1 MKKAVVIIIII
12 ILISPFIYAKGDYGT
27 PGEFL
32 TWGAGARSLGMGK
45 AFTGLADDATAI
57 YYNPAGLSFQ
67 NPLQISLNH
76 VMLFYDTMFDFVA
89 ITYPVSGIGTFGL
102 AYTRLGSTGFE
113 GRDARW
119 TSLGNFDIVNQAIA
133 LSYARDITSWLGVGL
148 NIKLITENIF
158 DKNAIGYGA
167 DVGLM
172 WVPSEYFSFG
182 LSVINALPPS
192 LKLSDTSESFP
203 IIIKSGFALK
213 LFGERAIPVI
223 DIEKEMS
230 KKDLKFRFGLEAYPL
245 QSLAL
250 RLGMDETELTFG
262 IGYTFMKYYKIDY
275 SLSSQELGFT
285 HRASLTLAF
294 GGFDI
299 NLLVEPKIFSPVG
312 IKKTV
317 TISIYA
323 VTKYPIKEWEL
334 NIINEDGD
342 AVRTFSGDDKPPAF
356 LIWNGKD
363 DRGLPVGDGE
373 YKCVMKVIDKNG
385 KEIVSGAETVKIS
398 STLPMQPGT
407 IQLEE

>member
-1 MKKAVVIIIII
+1 MKKFLLIIFVII
-12 ILISPFIYAKGDYGT
+12 LFNNLFAKGDYGT

-32 TWGAGARSLGMGK
+32 VWGAGARSLGMGK
-45 AFTGLADDATAI
+45 AFTGLSDDATAI
-57 YYNPAGLSFQ
+57 YYNPAGLAYQ

-76 VMLFYDTMFDFVA
+76 VMLFYDTMFDFAA
-89 ITYPVSGIGTFGL
+89 ITYPVSGIGTFGV

-113 GRDARW
+113 GRDIQW
-119 TSLGNFDIVNQAIA
+119 KPLGSFDLANQAVT
-133 LSYARDITSWLGVGL
+133 LSYAKDIVSWLGIGINL
-148 NIKLITENIF
+148 KLISENIF

-167 DVGLM
+167 DIGLM

-192 LKLSDTSESFP
+192 IKLNETAENFP
-203 IIIKSGFALK
+203 IVIKSGFALK
-213 LFGERAIPVI
+213 LFGERIIPVM
-223 DIEKEMS
+223 DIEKELS
-230 KKDLKFRFGLEAYPL
+230 KKDLKFKFGIEGYPL
-245 QSLAL
+245 QNLAL
-250 RLGMDETELTFG
+250 RAGMDETEITFG
-262 IGYTFMKYYKIDY
+262 IGYTFMKYYKFDY
-275 SLSSQELGFT
+275 SLSSQELGLS
-285 HRASLTLAF
+285 HRASFTLAF
-294 GGFDI
+294 GGFDV
-299 NLLVEPKIFSPVG
+299 NVTAEPKIFSPVG
-312 IKKTV
+312 IKKTI

-342 AVRTFSGDDKPPAF
+342 AIRTFSGDDKPPTS
-356 LIWNGKD
+356 LIWDGKD

-373 YKCVMKVIDKNG
+373 YKIVMKVKDKNG

>member
-1 MKKAVVIIIII
+1 MRKILFIIFAI
-12 ILISPFIYAKGDYGT
+12 ILFNNLFSKGDYGT

-45 AFTGLADDATAI
+45 AFTGLSDDATAI
-57 YYNPAGLSFQ
+57 YYNPAGLAYQ

-89 ITYPVSGIGTFGL
+89 ITYPVSGVGTFGI

-113 GRDARW
+113 GRDVQW
-119 TSLGNFDIVNQAIA
+119 KPLGNFDLANQAVT
-133 LSYARDITSWLGVGL
+133 LSYAKDIISWLGIGINL
-148 NIKLITENIF
+148 KLISENIF

-182 LSVINALPPS
+182 LSIINALPPS
-192 LKLSDTSESFP
+192 IKLNQTAENFP
-203 IIIKSGFALK
+203 IVIKSGFALK
-213 LFGERAIPVI
+213 LFGERIIPVI
-223 DIEKEMS
+223 DLEKELS
-230 KKDLKFRFGLEAYPL
+230 KKDLKFRFGLEGYPL
-245 QSLAL
+245 QNLAL
-250 RLGMDETELTFG
+250 RVGMDETEITFG
-262 IGYTFMKYYKIDY
+262 IGYTFMKYYKFDY
-275 SLSSQELGFT
+275 SLSSQELGFS
-285 HRASLTLAF
+285 HRASFTLAF
-294 GGFDI
+294 GGFDV
-299 NLLVEPKIFSPVG
+299 NVTAEPKIFSPVG

-334 NIINEDGD
+334 NIINEEGD
-342 AVRTFSGDDKPPAF
+342 AIRTYSGDDKPPVS
-356 LIWNGKD
+356 LIWDGKD

-373 YKCVMKVIDKNG
+373 YKIVMKVKDKNG

>member
-1 MKKAVVIIIII
+1 MKKTGIIIMFAI
-12 ILISPFIYAKGDYGT
+12 ILASFIYAKGDYGT

-67 NPLQISLNH
+67 NPIQLSLNH

-89 ITYPVSGIGTFGL
+89 GAFPISGIGTFGV

-113 GRDARW
+113 ARDERW
-119 TSLGNFDIVNQAIA
+119 TSLGKFDIVNQAVAI
-133 LSYARDITSWLGVGL
+133 SYAKDITSWLGIGL
-148 NIKLITENIF
+148 NIKLIFENNF
-158 DKNAIGYGA
+158 DKNAVGYGA
-167 DVGLM
+167 DAGII
-172 WVPSEYFSFG
+172 WIPSEYFSFG

-192 LKLSDTSESFP
+192 IKLSETAESFP

-230 KKDLKFRFGLEAYPL
+230 KKDLKFRAGLEVYPL

-250 RLGMDETELTFG
+250 RAGIDETELTFG
-262 IGYTFMKYYKIDY
+262 IGYTFMKYYKVDY

-285 HRASLTLAF
+285 HRASLMFAF
-294 GGFDI
+294 GGFDV
-299 NLLVEPKIFSPVG
+299 NLSVEPKIFSPVG
-312 IKKTV
+312 IKKSV

-334 NIINEDGD
+334 NILNEDGD
-342 AVRTFSGDDKPPAF
+342 AVRTFSGDDKPPTS
-356 LIWNGKD
+356 ITWNGKD

-373 YKCVMKVIDKNG
+373 YRCIMKVKDKNG
-385 KEIVSGAETVKIS
+385 KEIVSGTEIVKVS
-398 STLPMQPGT
+398 SSLPNQPGT

>member
-1 MKKAVVIIIII
+1 MRKILFIIFAI
-12 ILISPFIYAKGDYGT
+12 ILFNNLFSKGDYGT

-45 AFTGLADDATAI
+45 AFTGLSDDATAI
-57 YYNPAGLSFQ
+57 YYNPAGLAYQ

-89 ITYPVSGIGTFGL
+89 ITYPVSGVGTFGV

-113 GRDARW
+113 GRDVQW
-119 TSLGNFDIVNQAIA
+119 KPLGNFDLANQAVT
-133 LSYARDITSWLGVGL
+133 LSYAKDIISWLGIGINL
-148 NIKLITENIF
+148 KLISENIF
-158 DKNAIGYGA
+158 EKNAIGYGA

-182 LSVINALPPS
+182 LSIINALPPS
-192 LKLSDTSESFP
+192 IKLNQTAENFP
-203 IIIKSGFALK
+203 IVIKSGFALK
-213 LFGERAIPVI
+213 LFGERIIPVI
-223 DIEKEMS
+223 DMEKELS
-230 KKDLKFRFGLEAYPL
+230 KKELKFRFGLEGYPL
-245 QSLAL
+245 QNLAL
-250 RLGMDETELTFG
+250 RVGMDETEITFG
-262 IGYTFMKYYKIDY
+262 IGYTFMKYYKFDY
-275 SLSSQELGFT
+275 SLSSQELGFS
-285 HRASLTLAF
+285 HRASFTLAF
-294 GGFDI
+294 GGFDV
-299 NLLVEPKIFSPVG
+299 NVTAEPKIFSPVG

-334 NIINEDGD
+334 NIINEEGD
-342 AVRTFSGDDKPPAF
+342 AIRTYSGDDKPPVS
-356 LIWNGKD
+356 LIWDGKD

-373 YKCVMKVIDKNG
+373 YKILMKVIDKNG

>member
-1 MKKAVVIIIII
+1 MKKTGIVIILV
-12 ILISPFIYAKGDYGT
+12 ILFLPFIYAKGDYGT
-27 PGEFL
+27 AGEFL

-89 ITYPVSGIGTFGL
+89 ITYPVSGIGTFGA

-113 GRDARW
+113 GRDDRW
-119 TSLGNFDIVNQAIA
+119 FSLGKFDIVNQAVS
-133 LSYARDITSWLGVGL
+133 LSYAKDLTAWFGVGL
-148 NIKLITENIF
+148 NIKLINQNIF
-158 DKNAIGYGA
+158 EKSVIGYGA
-167 DVGLM
+167 DVGLI

-182 LSVINALPPS
+182 LSIINALPPS
-192 LKLSDTSESFP
+192 IKLSETAESFP
-203 IIIKSGFALK
+203 ILIKSGFALK
-213 LFGERAIPVI
+213 LFGERAIPVV

-230 KKDLKFRFGLEAYPL
+230 KKDLKFRLGLEVYPL

-250 RLGMDETELTFG
+250 RAGMDETELTFG
-262 IGYTFMKYYKIDY
+262 IGYTFMKYYKVDY
-275 SLSSQELGFT
+275 SLSSQELGIT
-285 HRASLTLAF
+285 HRASFTLAF
-294 GGFDI
+294 GGFDV
-299 NLLVEPKIFSPVG
+299 NLSVEPKIFSPVG
-312 IKKTV
+312 VKKTV

-342 AVRTFSGDDKPPAF
+342 AVRTFSGDDKPPAS

-373 YKCVMKVIDKNG
+373 YKCIMKVTDKNG
-385 KEIVSGAETVKIS
+385 KEIVSGAEVIKVLS
-398 STLPMQPGT
+398 RMPMQPGT

>member
-1 MKKAVVIIIII
+1 MKKFLLIIFVII
-12 ILISPFIYAKGDYGT
+12 LFNNLFAKGDYGT

-32 TWGAGARSLGMGK
+32 VWGAGARSLGMGK
-45 AFTGLADDATAI
+45 AFTGLSDDATAI
-57 YYNPAGLSFQ
+57 YYNPAGLAYQ

-76 VMLFYDTMFDFVA
+76 VMLFYDTMFDFAA
-89 ITYPVSGIGTFGL
+89 ITYPVSGIGTFGV

-113 GRDARW
+113 GRDIQW
-119 TSLGNFDIVNQAIA
+119 KPIGSFDLANQAVT
-133 LSYARDITSWLGVGL
+133 LSYAKDIVSWLGIGINL
-148 NIKLITENIF
+148 KLISENIF

-167 DVGLM
+167 DIGLM

-192 LKLSDTSESFP
+192 IKLNETAENFP
-203 IIIKSGFALK
+203 IVIKSGFALK
-213 LFGERAIPVI
+213 LFGERIIPVM
-223 DIEKEMS
+223 DIEKELS
-230 KKDLKFRFGLEAYPL
+230 KKDLKFKFGIEGYPL
-245 QSLAL
+245 QNLAL
-250 RLGMDETELTFG
+250 RAGMDETEITFG
-262 IGYTFMKYYKIDY
+262 IGYTFMKYYKFDY
-275 SLSSQELGFT
+275 SLSSQELGLS
-285 HRASLTLAF
+285 HRASFTLAF
-294 GGFDI
+294 GGFDV
-299 NLLVEPKIFSPVG
+299 NVTAEPKIFSPVG
-312 IKKTV
+312 IKKTI

-342 AVRTFSGDDKPPAF
+342 AIRTFSGDDKPPTS
-356 LIWNGKD
+356 LIWDGKD

-373 YKCVMKVIDKNG
+373 YKIVMKVKDKNG